1 MKKADFKIRLVASL
15 IDSFLL
21 LLLVAV
27 LYLSI
32 ASQASLEKAF
42 TNFILSLIILFNPL
56 FLFYSI
62 LMTYY
67 FGGTLG
73 KLAIGLQVV
82 PEGQKKL
89 SFRRI
94 FFRQTIGY
102 SFSWIFFGLG
112 FLAIVKDPHKQ
123 AWHDKTVGSFVV
135 QKENSLLYGAL
146 LSALLLVATIHIFIL
161 ATQIFTEGP
170 LSKEIQRLSSSSRP
184 SPAGNKILY

>member
-1 MKKADFKIRLVASL
+1 MKRADFKIRLVASL
-15 IDSFLL
+15 LDCFLL

-32 ASQASLEKAF
+32 TSQASLEQAF
-42 TNFILSLIILFNPL
+42 NHIILSLIILFNPL

-73 KLAIGLQVV
+73 KLALGLQVV
-82 PEGQKKL
+82 TENHEKL

-112 FLAIVKDPHKQ
+112 FYAIVKDPHKQ
-123 AWHDKTVGSFVV
+123 AWHDKTVGSLVV
-135 QKENSLLYGAL
+135 QKNNSLLQGAL
-146 LSALLLVATIHIFIL
+146 LAVLLLAATIHIFIL
-161 ATQIFTEGP
+161 ATQIFTDGP
-170 LSKEIQRLSSSSRP
+170 LPKEIQRLSSSTRP
-184 SPAGNKILY
+184 SPASNKILY

>member
-15 IDSFLL
+15 LDSFIW

-32 ASQASLEKAF
+32 ASQVNLEQAF
-42 TNFILSLIILFNPL
+42 AKVILSLIILFNPL

-62 LMTYY
+62 LMTHY

-73 KLAIGLQVV
+73 KLAAGLQVV
-82 PEGQKKL
+82 SEEHKKL

-112 FLAIVKDPHKQ
+112 FYAIVKDPNKQ
-123 AWHDKTVGSFVV
+123 AWHDKTVGSYVV
-135 QKENSLLYGAL
+135 QKNNSLLPGAL
-146 LSALLLVATIHIFIL
+146 LTILLLAATIHIFIL

-170 LSKEIQRLSSSSRP
+170 LNKEIQAFSSPTRP
-184 SPAGNKILY
+184 SPASNKILY